1 MTCYSNLIITTTTAN
16 MFEITMR
23 ERERVNEKFFNSN
36 PGISSRIGNHVDFPN
51 YSVDDLTDITKF
63 LLHNENRYKY
73 TPETIEIL
81 KFYIDQLVS
90 FPAFANARTI
100 KVFLNQ
106 LLSYQAIR
114 VEKTLTSKGSLDY
127 ESLVTIKPEDFQYF
141 TEDDFI
147 NIIGSEKVTL
157 FANR

>member
-1 MTCYSNLIITTTTAN
+1 M
-16 MFEITMR
+16 
-23 ERERVNEKFFNSN
+23 NS
-36 PGISSRIGNHVDFPN
+36 ISFS
-51 YSVDDLTDITKF
+51 F
-63 LLHNENRYKY
+63 LYW
-73 TPETIEIL
+73 
-81 KFYIDQLVS
+81 
-90 FPAFANARTI
+90 ARTI